1 MTTASD
7 TAHFVPGY
15 RRGLGLVLLAGVFWS
30 SMGLVVRLM
39 ETAGPWQILFYRSL
53 CLTVFLF
60 LVIALRSGGRPFA
73 VYRKAG
79 GSAVLG
85 GLALVVA
92 FSGSIFSIVNT
103 TVANA
108 MFLFATAPFFAAL
121 LGLVILGERVR
132 KATWIAMAVAA
143 VGVVVMVGEGIA
155 LGHLLGNAAAVLS
168 ALGFAFFTI
177 ALRWKRASDMLP
189 AVSLGGLFTA
199 LIAGT
204 ACLAGDPGFD
214 GGLALPLHDIGLAA
228 FLGVFQ
234 LGVGLSLYTIG
245 SKAVPA
251 AELTLLSM
259 TEVVLGPVW
268 VWLVLGE
275 SGALATWIGGAILM
289 AAIAGNAFTRLRDRP
304 PTIVMP

>member
-7 TAHFVPGY
+7 IAHHAPGY

-39 ETAGPWQILFYRSL
+39 EVAGPWQILFYRSA
-53 CLTVFLF
+53 CLTIFLF
-60 LVIALRSGGRPFA
+60 LVISLRSGGRPLV

-79 GSAVLG
+79 FSAVLG
-85 GLALVVA
+85 GLALVLA
-92 FSGSIFSIVNT
+92 FGGSIFSVVNT

-108 MFLFATAPFFAAL
+108 MFLFATAPFFTAL

-132 KATWIAMAVAA
+132 RATWLAMAVAA
-143 VGVVVMVGEGIA
+143 VGVVVMVSEGIA
-155 LGHLLGNAAAVLS
+155 LGHLLGNVAAVLS

-189 AVSLGGLFTA
+189 AVSLGGLFTT
-199 LIAGT
+199 IVAGV
-204 ACLAGDPGFD
+204 ACWSGGQGFE
-214 GGLALPLHDIGLAA
+214 LPLRDIGLAC

-234 LGVGLSLYTIG
+234 LGVGLSLYTLG

-251 AELTLLSM
+251 AELALLSM

-268 VWLVLGE
+268 VLLFLGE

-289 AAIAGNAFTRLRDRP
+289 AAIAGNALTRLRDRP
-304 PTIVMP
+304 PPVVLP